1 MWETISN
8 QITRD
13 YIILL
18 FRIQGPNRS
27 VITII
32 IQFENIKSDLTLW
45 KLRTLPP
52 RLIALKI
59 ASEDLTM
66 CLDECKKRF
75 TEYSRSLD
83 ACKKR
88 CHEKHARLNT
98 NTENRKKC
106 IQHCRVLYSDPEE
119 FQICRQDCLSR
130 FPKTYAE
137 SRREC
142 IDKCLSR
149 YWNTQT
155 KFLECR
161 KKCYDKY
168 PITLEF

>member
-1 MWETISN
+1 MAMNNVPHSLTMLTIGLVICFTIAHDSIPKHL
-8 QITRD
+8 QISSYYT
-13 YIILL
+13 
-18 FRIQGPNRS
+18 
-27 VITII
+27 
-32 IQFENIKSDLTLW
+32 
-45 KLRTLPP
+45 
-52 RLIALKI
+52 
-59 ASEDLTM
+59 ASEDLTV
-66 CLDECKKRF
+66 CLDECEKRF
-75 TEYSRSLD
+75 LKDYPKSLD

-88 CHEKHARLNT
+88 CREKHARQNT

-119 FQICRQDCLSR
+119 FQVCRQDCLSR

>member
-1 MWETISN
+1 MAMNNVPHSLTMLTIGLVICFTIAHDSIPKHL
-8 QITRD
+8 QIPSYYT
-13 YIILL
+13 
-18 FRIQGPNRS
+18 
-27 VITII
+27 
-32 IQFENIKSDLTLW
+32 
-45 KLRTLPP
+45 
-52 RLIALKI
+52 